1 LAQRLL
7 IILRALGPK
16 TPFLLMHKGSNAD
29 NTRKA
34 PVAPKAKNAI
44 PNLPLV
50 SAFILVLLHLVLLLL
65 PSSSSSSFSSFLFF
79 FGGDTQLNRL
89 HFQSSH
95 ENTKQCKP
103 T

>member
-65 PSSSSSSFSSFLFF
+65 PSSSSSSFLFF

>member
-34 PVAPKAKNAI
+34 PVSPKAKNAI

-65 PSSSSSSFSSFLFF
+65 PSSSSSSSSFLFF
-79 FGGDTQLNRL
+79 FGGNTQLKRL

>member
-16 TPFLLMHKGSNAD
+16 TPFLLMHKGTNAD

-34 PVAPKAKNAI
+34 PVSPKAKNAI

-65 PSSSSSSFSSFLFF
+65 PSSSSSSSSFLFF
-79 FGGDTQLNRL
+79 FGGNTQLKRL

>member
-1 LAQRLL
+1 MQTTQR
-7 IILRALGPK
+7 K
-16 TPFLLMHKGSNAD
+16 V
-29 NTRKA
+29 

-50 SAFILVLLHLVLLLL
+50 SAFILVLLHLVLLF
-65 PSSSSSSFSSFLFF
+65 PSSSSSSFFFF

>member
-44 PNLPLV
+44 LNLPLV

-65 PSSSSSSFSSFLFF
+65 PSSSSSFPFFLVA
-79 FGGDTQLNRL
+79 TQLNRL

-95 ENTKQCKP
+95 ENTRQCKP